1 MRAAPL
7 LPLVLGLLFGCTPKT
22 NGPSPT
28 TRVPEARHAPSASA
42 AAARTAALSD
52 STGASY
58 EVSIASAQADRV
70 QARDQC
76 DSKVKAE
83 RAACLEAADA
93 AYDQAKSAADSAHNA
108 AP

>member
-1 MRAAPL
+1 MKAAPL
-7 LPLVLGLLFGCTPKT
+7 LPLALWLLFGCTPKT
-22 NGPSPT
+22 SVPSPAADA
-28 TRVPEARHAPSASA
+28 PEAGHAPSASA
-42 AAARTAALSD
+42 ATARTSALPE

-83 RAACLEAADA
+83 RAACRDAADA